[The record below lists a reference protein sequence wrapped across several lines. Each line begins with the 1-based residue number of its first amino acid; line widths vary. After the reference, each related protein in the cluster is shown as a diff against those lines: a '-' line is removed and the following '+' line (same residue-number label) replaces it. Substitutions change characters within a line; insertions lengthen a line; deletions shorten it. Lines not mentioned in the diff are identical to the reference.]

1 MDLSI
6 QNDLKAAA
14 ADPAVDPEKQ
24 REAKRLREACGA
36 VEGMFVTILLKEGMK
51 TQLDEDGEAAQN
63 MEMFKEFAVEQVA
76 QQLGQN
82 GGMGIA
88 DLIYEQLSN
97 E

>member
-1 MDLSI
+1 MDFSI
-6 QNDLKAAA
+6 TNELKAAA
-14 ADPAVDPEKQ
+14 AGPADPEKQ
-24 REAKRLREACGA
+24 RAEKQLREACGE
-36 VEGMFVTILLKEGMK
+36 VEGMFITILLKEGMK
-51 TQLDEDGEAAQN
+51 TQLDEDGEAAQS
-63 MEMFKEFAVEQVA
+63 MEMFKDFAVEQVA